1 MSRNILVKSG
11 LLTQGLFVVFLWS
24 AAKIAMKF
32 GLATVSPFA
41 LVAIIQLVSA
51 LVFWAKQKFVRKGG
65 PVFVP
70 SAQELA
76 VMIMIGVVTYAG
88 ANLFVA
94 TGLQYVTG
102 SMAGLVATTTS
113 IFGLCLAAVFLNE
126 RVSWLQLLGVATVV
140 LGGYVFLVG
149 DVLSGHWL
157 GIGLLLVA
165 EMAFAFGNVM
175 TRFISVREDVD
186 VAPVLGL
193 IGNVLGAAIMLPLA
207 IVSGQAT
214 SLIDQPV
221 WLWVLILA
229 VGIAYG
235 YAGELWSKVLD
246 KLRVVEVSVLANTMV
261 IQVALLSVLFLG
273 ERLTAANILGGII
286 VLLGV
291 LVVQGIVRVGAGGEK
306 LQVTS
311 DK

>member
-1 MSRNILVKSG
+1 MSSNILVKSG

-51 LVFWAKQKFVRKGG
+51 LVFWAKQKLGTAKRS
-65 PVFVP
+65 VFVP
-70 SAQELA
+70 SPQELA

-126 RVSWLQLLGVATVV
+126 RVGWLQLLGVGIVV
-140 LGGYVFLVG
+140 LGGYVFLAG

-175 TRFISVREDVD
+175 TRFISVREDAD
-186 VAPVLGL
+186 VAPLLGL

-207 IVSGQAT
+207 MASGQVS
-214 SLIDQPV
+214 SLVGQPV
-221 WLWVLILA
+221 WLWLVLIA
-229 VGIAYG
+229 VGVAYG

-246 KLRVVEVSVLANTMV
+246 KLKVVEVSVLANTMV

-291 LVVQGIVRVGAGGEK
+291 LAVQGIVRVGARSEK
-306 LQVTS
+306 LQVIG